1 MHVAGMAPLFIY
13 QRAGNKASSNSHRG
27 SQEECKGLIIYGLHH
42 LIITHMQAPLQTG
55 NTFGK
60 NPLHIIF
67 DYIWPYLVL
76 VGMIAFTRWVCQ
88 GCTTLQCALK
98 ICHPRCICRGSFKG

>member
-1 MHVAGMAPLFIY
+1 
-13 QRAGNKASSNSHRG
+13 
-27 SQEECKGLIIYGLHH
+27 
-42 LIITHMQAPLQTG
+42 MQAPLQTG

-76 VGMIAFTRWVCQ
+76 VGMTAFTRCD
-88 GCTTLQCALK
+88 CDLDK
-98 ICHPRCICRGSFKG
+98 H